1 MTDAAPWTT
10 NQNTEIINKFET
22 NNCKIDAQGRKYL
35 DFEVRSS
42 DAKLMEIA
50 IDADFTNFLKQGDII
65 RIYKDEVFKSIS
77 NGDGVL
83 LETKKIF

>member
-1 MTDAAPWTT
+1 MLKAEK
-10 NQNTEIINKFET
+10 NF
-22 NNCKIDAQGRKYL
+22 

-42 DAKLMEIA
+42 DTYLSDYAENKGFDNL
-50 IDADFTNFLKQGDII
+50 LKQGDII